1 MSDFLGRQSGGGNQ
15 NAKQISQTAGHFDN
29 FFLTVQITYRVNPLH
44 HYTALAAVVQA
55 QAGGFHMRKEAA
67 KAEPAKLIVRL
78 KVGEVEVQRL
88 KGGDWPEADGQR
100 TGQHTFHRL
109 ILPVAVASGKGN
121 GEGQMAKPG
130 KVFRNG
136 GEQLGKLPGGSQQRH
151 WDQVR
156 KGAVDQAAVDFGVLD
171 DVQRKVVQADDAAA
185 QSFV

>member
-1 MSDFLGRQSGGGNQ
+1 MEVEDLEKQFTDTPKMLFSRAKKFHLLMSDILGRQSGGGNQ

-29 FFLTVQITYRVNPLH
+29 FIPTVQITYRVNPLH

-136 GEQLGKLPGGSQQRH
+136 GE
-151 WDQVR
+151 
-156 KGAVDQAAVDFGVLD
+156 
-171 DVQRKVVQADDAAA
+171 
-185 QSFV
+185 